1 MDDLTWQG
9 HLYPTRGIQLP
20 LHKAPNCRSK
30 YTKLVF
36 HLLTVQ
42 ALENRLSI
50 FITNRN
56 NLFGQNVSFFP
67 LETVYVKKL
76 KFREMRVD

>member
-1 MDDLTWQG
+1 MARTSISNEG
-9 HLYPTRGIQLP
+9 LP
-20 LHKAPNCRSK
+20 LHKAPNCWSK

-42 ALENRLSI
+42 ALENRPGI
-50 FITNRN
+50 FKTNRN